1 MQRTG
6 RWYRRNEREVMEAFG
21 LRPVLGSG
29 SGWVQKEDGE
39 SEAVL
44 CQLKSTDK
52 ESLRLQQIDLER
64 LELHAATAHKLPLF
78 VVEFLATQRKY
89 FVVSPSVLQDL
100 AALLPKVQ
108 NTDGEPVEKEQE
120 CKARE
125 AAPSVCPDAVAARER
140 LERERRLLYNARQ
153 AEHRREWREK
163 VKSWKLN
170 KKSRL

>member
-1 MQRTG
+1 MRRTG
-6 RWYRRNEREVMEAFG
+6 RWYRKNEREVMAALG
-21 LRPVLGSG
+21 LYPVPGSG
-29 SGWVQKEDGE
+29 SGWVCKEDGE

-89 FVVSPSVLQDL
+89 FVVSPSVLQEL
-100 AALLPKVQ
+100 AVLLPKMQ
-108 NTDGEPVEKEQE
+108 NTGGEPAEKVQE
-120 CKARE
+120 YKARE
-125 AAPSVCPDAVAARER
+125 AAPSVCPEAVAARER
-140 LERERRLLYNARQ
+140 LERERCLLYNARQ
-153 AEHRREWREK
+153 AERQREWREK
-163 VKSWKLN
+163 AKNWK